1 VSGLL
6 SGLVNAGTAAATG
19 YAQGDAANLR
29 ALLAERARRAQA
41 QRDKEEMD
49 LKRIATLG
57 AAAGQGLTLT
67 PAPPPS
73 APSPPPPVSRRDA
86 TGAAPVSPEGGREAV
101 SVRVAGQ
108 LEPGNIDL
116 THRPRVTNPDGSIS
130 TVRSMS
136 ANIDGREV
144 LLPTV
149 SDDGRLLSNDE
160 AIAEYQ
166 RTGKH
171 LGVFADPAS
180 ATAYAQQLHGAQA
193 DLLDGRG
200 NGTVAPVKPTGD
212 APPATADG
220 TPIGEVAGVRVAVPP
235 GGLQSRTAR
244 EAQQKLAQ
252 AESDR
257 RTRLQSFNDALPP
270 GDARRMS
277 PTLIEMLARNEGAYA
292 KQVEK
297 FAGLGTP
304 DPVAVHRANRD
315 YDVQHPLPPQEGADR
330 TMVLVQDPEN
340 PDGPGVYVP
349 RAQAMGQHAP
359 GKPKAENAMNTA
371 ASARLHAAVSE
382 MNNAHAGMDAFEQG
396 LASGRISIN
405 GLEQFLGATG
415 NSFTHDDPASRAIQS
430 AALSVLNRTNP
441 ELARYIRRGLSF
453 AEGESMISQRPSDF
467 RTKMTAFLSQA
478 SSGASPE
485 MIADIQ
491 SRRKAIL
498 DPLNATVQPTPA
510 RGGPPGRGTVQ
521 PQQGNAP
528 HGNVNLGPPKTA
540 TPAQKVRAARDPEYR
555 QYLLETGIRF

>member
-1 VSGLL
+1 MSGLL

-57 AAAGQGLTLT
+57 TAAGQGLTLT
-67 PAPPPS
+67 PAPPPGTPS
-73 APSPPPPVSRRDA
+73 APPPVSRRDA

-101 SVRVAGQ
+101 SVPVAGQ

-116 THRPRVTNPDGSIS
+116 THRPRVKNPDGSIS

-244 EAQQKLAQ
+244 EAQ
-252 AESDR
+252 
-257 RTRLQSFNDALPP
+257 
-270 GDARRMS
+270 
-277 PTLIEMLARNEGAYA
+277 
-292 KQVEK
+292 
-297 FAGLGTP
+297 
-304 DPVAVHRANRD
+304 
-315 YDVQHPLPPQEGADR
+315 QEGADR

-510 RGGPPGRGTVQ
+510 RGGPAARGTIQ
-521 PQQGNAP
+521 PQQGTAP
-528 HGNVNLGPPKTA
+528 PGDVNLGGTPPGGKPSLAVRVQQLRAQGVPKAVARAQLLHEGYNLNA
-540 TPAQKVRAARDPEYR
+540 TP
-555 QYLLETGIRF
+555 